1 MPDSNGSFLLRPH
14 ALLPSTLESSNMKAH
29 RPRTPKRK
37 TANAQL
43 WDSVETAASGMP
55 ALLGERLLFMRGA
68 LPRRMRLLY
77 ACRAGYERGGNFVS
91 AFRHFSPD
99 LRLNS
104 AKRSAV
110 PWWRFL
116 QWSRRMTIFEALR
129 ASHDRQRQYVDAVLV
144 TKGDTP
150 ERKSAYKQL
159 KEELYAHETAEE
171 RFFYIPLM
179 AHENG
184 V

>member
-1 MPDSNGSFLLRPH
+1 MEIKIKAPMKPAQPLSRTVTAHANRNRASTSKITKSIATRENFAEKRRRGSPVDTIPDSKGSFLLRPH

-77 ACRAGYERGGNFVS
+77 A
-91 AFRHFSPD
+91 
-99 LRLNS
+99 
-104 AKRSAV
+104 
-110 PWWRFL
+110 
-116 QWSRRMTIFEALR
+116 
-129 ASHDRQRQYVDAVLV
+129 
-144 TKGDTP
+144 
-150 ERKSAYKQL
+150 
-159 KEELYAHETAEE
+159 
-171 RFFYIPLM
+171 
-179 AHENG
+179 
-184 V
+184 